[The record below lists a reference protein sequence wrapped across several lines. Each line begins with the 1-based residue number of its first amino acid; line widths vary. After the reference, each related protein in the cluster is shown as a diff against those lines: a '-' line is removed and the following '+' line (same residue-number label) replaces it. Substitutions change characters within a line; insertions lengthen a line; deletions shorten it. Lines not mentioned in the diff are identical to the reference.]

1 MKSCFLPKELNGIGT
16 RKFIVDYQKCRSKT
30 DMHWH
35 DCIEIVYV
43 EKGYMRVFFNDKWHE
58 LRKGDLVIV
67 PPHQIHYM
75 LCENDETIKT
85 VIGISKNII
94 CDSDIM
100 EQNVLLPFE
109 NKKIYEHCF
118 LKDNGEV
125 AKIIKCLNSIEN
137 TYAGGLLIQ
146 AEILRLYVYIYNEWL
161 KKGINFIE
169 PITDNDIHK
178 IFKTIE
184 TDFAYPPT
192 AKKMAKMLGI
202 SYSHMCRILK
212 EKLGTSYTDI
222 LNSVRIENAKKQLV
236 STDKNITEIG
246 VECGY
251 ADSSYFIKM
260 FRKAVGTTPYKY
272 RKLAREIT

>member
-1 MKSCFLPKELNGIGT
+1 MKSCFLPKDLSGIGT
-16 RKFIVDYQKCRSKT
+16 RKFIVDYQTCRSNT

-43 EKGYMRVFFNDKWHE
+43 EKGYVRVFFNDKWHE

-192 AKKMAKMLGI
+192 AKKW
-202 SYSHMCRILK
+202 LK
-212 EKLGTSYTDI
+212 CWG
-222 LNSVRIENAKKQLV
+222 
-236 STDKNITEIG
+236 
-246 VECGY
+246 
-251 ADSSYFIKM
+251 
-260 FRKAVGTTPYKY
+260 
-272 RKLAREIT
+272 